1 MLAAP
6 NERCFACVC
15 VCVCVCAFRMHV
27 GAWLL
32 LQDLLTDEP
41 FSKKDDVII
50 IQDPANP
57 ALRDVNQFHFVK
69 NNERLEVFTALSALH
84 KG

>member
-1 MLAAP
+1 MLAATIHVAL
-6 NERCFACVC
+6 RA
-15 VCVCVCAFRMHV
+15 CVCAFRMHE

-69 NNERLEVFTALSALH
+69 NNERLEVFTALSAMH